1 MLIPQIVLSV
11 VAPLSRILES
21 SKQLP
26 LRPHLVRS
34 SFTPLLPPAIPLAV
48 KSVYVNA
55 VLPTG
60 GDDGSGGY
68 LAGSWPHHWPV
79 SYPGSAK
86 SYHLGWAGMIDVDG
100 ESYVFLGDP
109 EVDSRHTKPQV
120 ATQTAFHFTASQS
133 IFTFEAG
140 GLDFNVT
147 FLSPVTPHDL
157 IRMSLP
163 LSYMSVDVD
172 PHGLRKHNVSVY
184 TDFAGEWASGDSN
197 VDIVSHTRC
206 TSS

>member
-147 FLSPVTPHDL
+147 FLSPVTPYDL
-157 IRMSLP
+157 VRMSLP
-163 LSYMSVDVD
+163 LSYMSVDAD